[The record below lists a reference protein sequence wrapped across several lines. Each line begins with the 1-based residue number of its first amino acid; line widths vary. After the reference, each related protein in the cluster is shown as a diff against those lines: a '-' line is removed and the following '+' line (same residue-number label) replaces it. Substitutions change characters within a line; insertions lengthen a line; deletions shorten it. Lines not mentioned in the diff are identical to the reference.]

1 MKGKI
6 LFVVGLGVGYVLGTR
21 AGRERY
27 EQIRKAAER
36 VWNQPSVQQGVGTV
50 KEFATARVGDLGE
63 TVLDGVKSLIG
74 NATKSSGATKQD
86 VSSAARTAK
95 SNISKAADA
104 ARSAVDDA
112 ASKLDD
118 AIDDARWIK
127 EHGLRGGVLLP
138 TLAPDVTWVK
148 PLYDPA
154 YDRLWAVLEVWSDF
168 RDAFTPLDV
177 KLIDKVIAALA
188 KKTPAA

>member
-6 LFVVGLGVGYVLGTR
+6 LFVVGLGIGYVLGSR

-36 VWNQPSVQQGVGTV
+36 VWNQPAVQQGVGNV
-50 KEFATARVGDLGE
+50 KEFATARVGDLGD

-74 NATKSSGATKQD
+74 NATKSSGATRHD
-86 VSSAARTAK
+86 VTSAAREAK

-112 ASKLDD
+112 ASKLEDAVDD
-118 AIDDARWIK
+118 AA
-127 EHGLRGGVLLP
+127 
-138 TLAPDVTWVK
+138 DVASKSAKSGSTK
-148 PLYDPA
+148 SGSA
-154 YDRLWAVLEVWSDF
+154 KSS
-168 RDAFTPLDV
+168 
-177 KLIDKVIAALA
+177 AAKAGSA
-188 KKTPAA
+188 KAQPGAPAAPGDETASAGL